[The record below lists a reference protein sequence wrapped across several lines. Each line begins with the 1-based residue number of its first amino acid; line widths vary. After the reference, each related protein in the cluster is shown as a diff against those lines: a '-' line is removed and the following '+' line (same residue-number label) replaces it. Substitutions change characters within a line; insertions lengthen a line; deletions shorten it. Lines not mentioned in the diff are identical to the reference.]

1 MSENNALK
9 YIITQLLLKLLGISL
24 LLLAICYALILFS
37 FSSNDPSFSNSII
50 VASDDVHN
58 FFGIFGAKVADL
70 SLQIFGLASCFF
82 VLLLWFFGMKIF
94 NKQIINHFALK
105 LIILPFILLNFCLF
119 LAFLPTFNWWD
130 FTSFGG
136 AVGFFLLKLCHPN
149 YFTYFFIGSFLLFLL
164 SFSFI
169 FDISWQDWQYVFRY
183 SVAIFRFFIQSIYQY
198 FYQKICSAFVK
209 KTSEIIVKK
218 SKISKSIFKSQEK
231 EEQNSPK
238 IIEKPQEHNIS
249 TQKQLLK
256 SLKNK
261 QNSSSYQLPTI
272 NLLQPI
278 PENNHKKI
286 NKETIDHQAKMLL
299 KVLEDFGVYGN
310 SLGAKVGPVVTLH
323 EFEPS
328 AGTKAARVISLS
340 DDIARS
346 MSTIS
351 ARMAVIPG
359 KTSIGIELPNL
370 KRETIFLRELLE
382 AEQYQ
387 DSVHNLPIILG
398 KNIAG
403 EPIIADLAKMPH
415 LLIAGTTGSGKSVG
429 LNVMI
434 LSILFKLRPDECRF
448 IMIDPKMLELSIYDG
463 IPHLLSPVVT
473 EPGKA
478 VVALKW
484 VVAEMEERYR
494 LMSSFSVRNIAGYNE
509 KAEKALVSGEKLL
522 KKVQTGYEPT
532 TGKPIFEE
540 IEFEPRKLPFI
551 IVIVDE
557 MADLM
562 LVAGKDIEGSV
573 QRLAQMARAAG
584 IHLIMAT
591 QRPSVDVITGVI
603 KANFPTRISFQV
615 TSRID
620 SRTILGVQGAE
631 QLLGQGDMIYMSG
644 GSKMTRIHAPF
655 CSDAEI
661 EGIVNFIKQQ
671 NFEHLQNQTESIDFE
686 DLKQP
691 EGKQNSS
698 NSFLPNESGTGS
710 DHDLYQQ
717 AVAIVK
723 RDKKP
728 SISYVQRQLRIGYNR
743 AAILIEKMEAEGIIS
758 APNISGK
765 RELLEE

>member
-9 YIITQLLLKLLGISL
+9 YILTQILLKLLGIGL
-24 LLLAICYALILFS
+24 LVLALCFALMLFS
-37 FSSNDPSFSNSII
+37 FSGDDPAFSNSLT
-50 VASDDVHN
+50 SSQTHN

-70 SLQIFGLASCFF
+70 SLQVFGLASCFF
-82 VLLLWFFGMKIF
+82 VLLLWFFGAKIF
-94 NKQIINHFALK
+94 NKQVINHFALK

-119 LAFLPTFNWWD
+119 LAFFPNFSWWD
-130 FTSFGG
+130 FPSFGG
-136 AVGFFLLKLCHPN
+136 AVGFFLLKLFHQN
-149 YFTYFFIGSFLLFLL
+149 YLVYVFFSSFVLFLV

-169 FDISWQDWQYVFRY
+169 FDVSWQDWRYVVRY
-183 SVAIFRFFIQSIYQY
+183 SIAIFRFLIEAI
-198 FYQKICSAFVK
+198 YQKIC
-209 KTSEIIVKK
+209 T
-218 SKISKSIFKSQEK
+218 IFAKNTSQEVLK
-231 EEQNSPK
+231 QP
-238 IIEKPQEHNIS
+238 KPQKIAQQAQEEPILSKAPPKSFDKNIS

-256 SLKNK
+256 NLKNQ
-261 QNSSSYQLPTI
+261 QNSPSYQLPST

-286 NKETIDHQAKMLL
+286 NKETLEYQAKMLL

-382 AEQYQ
+382 DEQYQ
-387 DSVHNLPIILG
+387 DSMHNLPIILG

-403 EPIIADLAKMPH
+403 ESMIADLAKMPH

-540 IEFEPRKLPFI
+540 IEFEPKKLPFI

-671 NFEHLQNQTESIDFE
+671 HFEHPQNQVETIDFE

-691 EGKQNSS
+691 ENKQNSS
-698 NSFLPNESGTGS
+698 GSFLPDEGNQGS
-710 DHDLYQQ
+710 DQDLYQQ

>member
-9 YIITQLLLKLLGISL
+9 YIVTQILLKLLGVCL
-24 LLLAICYALILFS
+24 LLLAVSYALILFS
-37 FSSNDPSFSNSII
+37 FDGNDPAFSNSIA
-50 VASDDVHN
+50 VTADDVRN
-58 FFGIFGAKVADL
+58 FFGILGAKIADL
-70 SLQIFGLASCFF
+70 SLQIFGLASWFF
-82 VLLLWFFGMKIF
+82 VLLLWFVGAKIF
-94 NKQIINHFALK
+94 NKQIIKHFALK
-105 LIILPFILLNFCLF
+105 LITLPFILLNFCLF
-119 LAFLPTFNWWD
+119 LAFLPNFNWWD
-130 FTSFGG
+130 FASFGG
-136 AVGFFLLKLCHPN
+136 AVGFFLLKLCHQN
-149 YFTYFFIGSFLLFLL
+149 YFVYLFIGSLLLLLF
-164 SFSFI
+164 SFSFV
-169 FDISWQDWQYVFRY
+169 FDVSWQDWRYVFRY
-183 SVAIFRFFIQSIYQY
+183 SMAIFRFFSEY
-198 FYQKICSAFVK
+198 FYQKIRSLLTKKNLEISA
-209 KTSEIIVKK
+209 KK
-218 SKISKSIFKSQEK
+218 SKLPMPKIEPK
-231 EEQNSPK
+231 EEQISTK
-238 IIEKPQEHNIS
+238 HHNIT
-249 TQKQLLK
+249 TQKQLF
-256 SLKNK
+256 KNLSITK
-261 QNSSSYQLPTI
+261 NSPDYQLPTV

-278 PENNHKKI
+278 AENNHKRI
-286 NKETIDHQAKMLL
+286 NKETLDHQAKMLL

-328 AGTKAARVISLS
+328 AGTKAARVISLA

-382 AEQYQ
+382 SEQYQ

-403 EPIIADLAKMPH
+403 EPLIADLAKMPH

-478 VVALKW
+478 VIALKW

-532 TGKPIFEE
+532 NGKPIFEE
-540 IEFEPRKLPFI
+540 IEFEPKKLPFI

-655 CSDAEI
+655 CSDSEI
-661 EGIVNFIKQQ
+661 EGIVHFIKQQ
-671 NFEHLQNQTESIDFE
+671 DFMHLQNQAENIDFE
-686 DLKQP
+686 NFKQP
-691 EGKQNSS
+691 EGKQNGS
-698 NSFLPNESGTGS
+698 NSFLPDESGQGS
-710 DHDLYQQ
+710 DQDLYQQ
-717 AVAIVK
+717 ALAIVK

-743 AAILIEKMEAEGIIS
+743 AAILIERMEAEGVIS